1 MSVKAMCSSPYNDK
15 STISQL
21 ILSKKSGSKTM
32 IKNISKSLIVLC
44 VLAVVVSGCVSQGSY
59 DTVLQERD
67 QLAKK
72 NSSLESELA
81 LTQQQKDAATKDLQA
96 AKERINVTN
105 RVIIDSYGKMV
116 DARTKAMT
124 AQELYD
130 RLANKMA
137 AELSS
142 KQITI
147 QQMQSGVS
155 VNLPEAILFD
165 SGSAVVK
172 QTGEAVLNKVGKEL
186 VDVPYQTIVGGFTDN
201 VPISARLADKFPS
214 NWDLAAA
221 RATSVV
227 RILESAGV
235 PKARMVAV
243 SLGENQPIAS
253 NDTAEGRAQNRRIEI
268 RLRPVVMGQ

>member
-1 MSVKAMCSSPYNDK
+1 
-15 STISQL
+15 
-21 ILSKKSGSKTM
+21 M

-44 VLAVVVSGCVSQGSY
+44 VLAVVGSGCVSQGSY
-59 DTVLQERD
+59 DTVVQERD

>member
-1 MSVKAMCSSPYNDK
+1 MEKRI
-15 STISQL
+15 ST
-21 ILSKKSGSKTM
+21 
-32 IKNISKSLIVLC
+32 SLIFLSAITIL
-44 VLAVVVSGCVSQGSY
+44 LAGCVSQGSY
-59 DTVLQERD
+59 DTVIQERD
-67 QLAKK
+67 QLAEK
-72 NSSLESELA
+72 NRSLENELT
-81 LTQQQKDAATKDLQA
+81 LIQQQKDKVTNDLEA

-137 AELSS
+137 AELNS

-172 QTGEAVLNKVGKEL
+172 QSGEEVLNKVGKEL

-235 PKARMVAV
+235 PKVRLVAV

-253 NDTAEGRAQNRRIEI
+253 NDTADGRAQNRRIEI
-268 RLRPVVMGQ
+268 RLRPVVLQ

>member
-1 MSVKAMCSSPYNDK
+1 MKNKFSRFFIVV
-15 STISQL
+15 
-21 ILSKKSGSKTM
+21 SGIM
-32 IKNISKSLIVLC
+32 VL
-44 VLAVVVSGCVSQGSY
+44 LSGCVSQGSY
-59 DTVLQERD
+59 DTVVKERD
-67 QLAKK
+67 QLAEK
-72 NSSLESELA
+72 NRTLETELNA
-81 LTQQQKDAATKDLQA
+81 VQNEKELATKDLQA

-137 AELSS
+137 TELKS

-155 VNLPEAILFD
+155 VNLPEAVLFD
-165 SGSAVVK
+165 SGSALVK
-172 QTGEAVLNKVGKEL
+172 QTGETVLNKVGKEL

-227 RILESAGV
+227 RILENVGV
-235 PKARMVAV
+235 PKVRLVAV

-253 NDTAEGRAQNRRIEI
+253 NDTAGGRAQNRRIEI
-268 RLRPVVMGQ
+268 RLRPVVVSQ

>member
-1 MSVKAMCSSPYNDK
+1 MA
-15 STISQL
+15 
-21 ILSKKSGSKTM
+21 KKVSRFFIVVSG
-32 IKNISKSLIVLC
+32 IIVL
-44 VLAVVVSGCVSQGSY
+44 LSGCVSQGNY
-59 DTVLQERD
+59 DTVVKERD
-67 QLAKK
+67 QLAEK
-72 NSSLESELA
+72 NRTLESELTA
-81 LTQQQKDAATKDLQA
+81 VQNEKEAVTNDLQA

-172 QTGEAVLNKVGKEL
+172 QTGEAVLNKVGTEL

-201 VPISARLADKFPS
+201 VPISARLVDKFPS

-227 RILESAGV
+227 RILENAGV
-235 PKARMVAV
+235 PKVRLVAV

-268 RLRPVVMGQ
+268 RLRPVVLEQ

>member
-1 MSVKAMCSSPYNDK
+1 
-15 STISQL
+15 
-21 ILSKKSGSKTM
+21 M
-32 IKNISKSLIVLC
+32 IKRISILLISFSALTVF
-44 VLAVVVSGCVSQGSY
+44 LAGCVSQGNY
-59 DTVLQERD
+59 DSVVQERD
-67 QLAKK
+67 QLAEK
-72 NSSLESELA
+72 NRSLENELA
-81 LTQQQKDAATKDLQA
+81 LTQQQKDEATKDLEA

-124 AQELYD
+124 VEELYD

-137 AELSS
+137 TELESN
-142 KQITI
+142 QITI

-165 SGSAVVK
+165 SGSALVK
-172 QTGEAVLNKVGKEL
+172 QSGETILNKVGKEL

-235 PKARMVAV
+235 PKVRLVAV

-253 NDTAEGRAQNRRIEI
+253 NDSIEGRAQNRRIEI
-268 RLRPVVMGQ
+268 RLRPVVIEQ

>member
-1 MSVKAMCSSPYNDK
+1 M
-15 STISQL
+15 T
-21 ILSKKSGSKTM
+21 KKVSRFFIVVSGIM
-32 IKNISKSLIVLC
+32 VL
-44 VLAVVVSGCVSQGSY
+44 LSGCVSQGNY
-59 DTVLQERD
+59 DTVVKERD
-67 QLAKK
+67 QLAEK
-72 NSSLESELA
+72 NRTLETELTA
-81 LTQQQKDAATKDLQA
+81 VQNEKETATKDLQA

-155 VNLPEAILFD
+155 VNLPEAVLFD

-172 QTGEAVLNKVGKEL
+172 QTGETVLSKVGKEL

-235 PKARMVAV
+235 PKGRLVAV

-268 RLRPVVMGQ
+268 RLRPIVIEQ

>member
-1 MSVKAMCSSPYNDK
+1 
-15 STISQL
+15 
-21 ILSKKSGSKTM
+21 
-32 IKNISKSLIVLC
+32 
-44 VLAVVVSGCVSQGSY
+44 
-59 DTVLQERD
+59 
-67 QLAKK
+67 
-72 NSSLESELA
+72 
-81 LTQQQKDAATKDLQA
+81 
-96 AKERINVTN
+96 
-105 RVIIDSYGKMV
+105 
-116 DARTKAMT
+116 
-124 AQELYD
+124 
-130 RLANKMA
+130 MA

-186 VDVPYQTIVGGFTDN
+186 VDVPYQTIVGGFSDN